1 MWVSFGFLKIF
12 NYLCIMEILLMIVAY
27 LLIYLGADIK
37 IDENNKVDF
46 IKRELFSTEWI
57 VHVALITLGGIIL
70 VNLK

>member
-1 MWVSFGFLKIF
+1 
-12 NYLCIMEILLMIVAY
+12 MIVAY